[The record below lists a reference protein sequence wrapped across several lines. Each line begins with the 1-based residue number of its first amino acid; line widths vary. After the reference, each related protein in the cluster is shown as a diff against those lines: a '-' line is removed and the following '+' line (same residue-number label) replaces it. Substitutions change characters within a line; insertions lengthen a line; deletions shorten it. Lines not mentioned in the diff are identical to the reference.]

1 MENNNERNIKK
12 GHFDAF
18 VHAVGSEIE
27 QAQVRLI
34 TAANAQM
41 LFHYW
46 KMGNYIL
53 YHQNLHGWGGKI
65 IEKLAQAI
73 RFNYPEKKG
82 YSERNLTYM
91 CQFARLYPLNVL
103 RSFIETDSILSVP
116 NIQNITNEVLK
127 LNSGQFTQE
136 LTAQIQSADNQSLEI
151 TQEVPAQFQNVEKT
165 VATIYKIKIEDI
177 EDLFL
182 ASPIARINWASHM
195 VILNNPLPLG
205 VRYWYMKQS
214 VEMGWSSNVLKMQIE
229 SNLYDRQIKSN
240 RVNNFTATLPAP
252 QSDLAQQTTKD
263 PYVFN
268 FLAMTEDYNER
279 ELEDALVANVTKF
292 LVELGTGFAYMGKQY
307 RLQVGEKEIFIDL
320 LFYNTRIHAYC
331 CVELKTGSFEASH
344 LGQLGLYVT
353 AVNHQLKTEYDNPTI
368 GLLICKDKDN
378 IEAQYSLE
386 AYNLPLGISQY
397 ELSKLIPKEIKS
409 SLPSIEQIESTLEQL
424 SENDEV

>member
-1 MENNNERNIKK
+1 MTQ
-12 GHFDAF
+12 DLTL
-18 VHAVGSEIE
+18 S
-27 QAQVRLI
+27 
-34 TAANAQM
+34 
-41 LFHYW
+41 
-46 KMGNYIL
+46 
-53 YHQNLHGWGGKI
+53 QNKEYRSWVKELKQRY
-65 IEKLAQAI
+65 L
-73 RFNYPEKKG
+73 
-82 YSERNLTYM
+82 S
-91 CQFARLYPLNVL
+91 ARLKASVDANRTLLEYYWSLGRDIADKQYANTYGTKFYETLSHDMRSEMPGEKGFSEGNIRYMYRFYKLYSQYIENLLHPVEESAPTNLLRGVEDFKSTKHPQGADDLIAEICSIPWFHQQRIIDKCKGDAKKALFFVRKVIENSWGRDVLLNFL
-103 RSFIETDSILSVP
+103 GTDLYER
-116 NIQNITNEVLK
+116 QAKALTNFSK
-127 LNSGQFTQE
+127 
-136 LTAQIQSADNQSLEI
+136 
-151 TQEVPAQFQNVEKT
+151 
-165 VATIYKIKIEDI
+165 
-177 EDLFL
+177 
-182 ASPIARINWASHM
+182 
-195 VILNNPLPLG
+195 
-205 VRYWYMKQS
+205 
-214 VEMGWSSNVLKMQIE
+214 
-229 SNLYDRQIKSN
+229 
-240 RVNNFTATLPAP
+240 TLPAP

-292 LVELGTGFAYMGKQY
+292 LVELGTGFAYMGRQY

-397 ELSKLIPKEIKS
+397 ELSRLIPREIKS

-424 SENDEV
+424 SENSGD

>member
-1 MENNNERNIKK
+1 MTQ
-12 GHFDAF
+12 DLTL
-18 VHAVGSEIE
+18 S
-27 QAQVRLI
+27 
-34 TAANAQM
+34 
-41 LFHYW
+41 
-46 KMGNYIL
+46 
-53 YHQNLHGWGGKI
+53 QNKEYRSWVKELKQRY
-65 IEKLAQAI
+65 L
-73 RFNYPEKKG
+73 
-82 YSERNLTYM
+82 S
-91 CQFARLYPLNVL
+91 ARLKA
-103 RSFIETDSILSVP
+103 SVDA
-116 NIQNITNEVLK
+116 NRTL
-127 LNSGQFTQE
+127 
-136 LTAQIQSADNQSLEI
+136 LEYYWS
-151 TQEVPAQFQNVEKT
+151 VGR
-165 VATIYKIKIEDI
+165 DI
-177 EDLFL
+177 EDKQYANTYGSRFYETLSHDMRSEMPGEKGFSEGNIRYMYRFYKLYSQHIENLLQGVEDSNTTNLLRGVEDFNDTKHPHSADDLLKEICSIPWFHQQRIIDKCKGDAKKALFFV
-182 ASPIARINWASHM
+182 RK
-195 VILNNPLPLG
+195 VIENSWGRDVLLNFLG
-205 VRYWYMKQS
+205 TD
-214 VEMGWSSNVLKMQIE
+214 
-229 SNLYDRQIKSN
+229 LYERQAKALT
-240 RVNNFTATLPAP
+240 NFSKTLPAP
-252 QSDLAQQTTKD
+252 QSDLAQQATKD

-292 LVELGTGFAYMGKQY
+292 LVELGTGFAYMGRQY

-424 SENDEV
+424 SENNVD

>member
-1 MENNNERNIKK
+1 MTQ
-12 GHFDAF
+12 DLTL
-18 VHAVGSEIE
+18 S
-27 QAQVRLI
+27 
-34 TAANAQM
+34 
-41 LFHYW
+41 
-46 KMGNYIL
+46 
-53 YHQNLHGWGGKI
+53 QNKEYRSWVKELKQRY
-65 IEKLAQAI
+65 L
-73 RFNYPEKKG
+73 
-82 YSERNLTYM
+82 S
-91 CQFARLYPLNVL
+91 ARLKA
-103 RSFIETDSILSVP
+103 SVDA
-116 NIQNITNEVLK
+116 NRTL
-127 LNSGQFTQE
+127 
-136 LTAQIQSADNQSLEI
+136 LEYYWS
-151 TQEVPAQFQNVEKT
+151 VGR
-165 VATIYKIKIEDI
+165 DI
-177 EDLFL
+177 EDKQYANTYGSRFYETLSHDMRSEMPGEKGFSEGNIRYMYRFYKLYSQYIGNLLQGVEDSNPTNLLRGVEDSNYTKHPHEASDLLKEICSIPWFHQQRIIDKCKGDAKKALFFV
-182 ASPIARINWASHM
+182 RK
-195 VILNNPLPLG
+195 VIENSWGRDVLLNFLG
-205 VRYWYMKQS
+205 TD
-214 VEMGWSSNVLKMQIE
+214 
-229 SNLYDRQIKSN
+229 LYERQAKAPT
-240 RVNNFTATLPAP
+240 NFSKTLPAP

-292 LVELGTGFAYMGKQY
+292 LVELGTGFAYMGRQY

-424 SENDEV
+424 SENNEE